1 MGFYALTQTGRPLPL
16 VTAENEFFWNSGAD
30 GRLRFQECADCS
42 ALIHPP
48 APVCRYC
55 RSHHIGVRAVSG
67 RGTLAGFTINHRFSL
82 PGLPA
87 PYVVAQVAI
96 AEDPRVRLTTNIV
109 ECNPEELEL
118 GQPVEVVF
126 EQVEDV
132 WLPLF
137 RPARGDRQRGEA
149 GRSGSPL
156 DIDTAPTSLPVDEIA
171 PARFGEF
178 VRPMLTPEKFED
190 KAALTGIGMSE
201 IGRRLMVPPL
211 SLTVQACEAAIAD
224 AGLTFDDVDG
234 LSTYPGGGNLGG
246 FGEGGITALE
256 AALGIR
262 PTWHNGGI
270 ETFGPGGSVI
280 AAMLAVAGGLARHV
294 LCFRTL
300 WEATYN
306 ELMKQ
311 GKIVPPTGRTTSWQ
325 MPFGAT
331 SAAHTLAQ
339 NAQRHFHRYGTT
351 KETLGWIALNQRANA
366 ELNPSAVYRSPM
378 TMDDYLNARPITTPF
393 GLYDCD
399 VPCDG
404 AIAVVVSAID
414 GARDMAKPPVLVEAV
429 GTQIIERIDWDQSTL
444 THEPQVLGQSAH
456 LWSRTSLTPE
466 DVDVAELYDGFTMNC
481 LSWIEALGFCRIGEA
496 REFLD
501 GGKNIARDGQ
511 LPLNTHGGQLSHG
524 RTHGM
529 GLLHEAVSQLRGEA
543 GRRQVADA
551 RVGVVSSGG
560 LTPSGVLLLRVDA

>member
-1 MGFYALTQTGRPLPL
+1 VGVHALTERPLPL
-16 VTAENEFFWNSGAD
+16 VTQENEFFWTSGAD
-30 GRLRFQECADCS
+30 GKLRLQECADCR

-48 APVCRYC
+48 APACRYC
-55 RSHHIGVRAVSG
+55 RSHQLGVREVSG
-67 RGTLAGFTINHRFSL
+67 QATLAGFTVNHRFSL

-87 PYVVAQVAI
+87 PYIVAQVAI
-96 AEDPRVRLTTNIV
+96 LEDPRVRLTTNIV
-109 ECNPEELEL
+109 ECDPDQLEL
-118 GQPVEVVF
+118 GQRVEVVF
-126 EQVEDV
+126 DHIEEV

-137 RPARGDRQRGEA
+137 RPAADGA
-149 GRSGSPL
+149 K
-156 DIDTAPTSLPVDEIA
+156 APLPVDEIA
-171 PARFGEF
+171 PDRFGAY
-178 VRPMLTPEKFED
+178 VRPMVTREKFED
-190 KAALTGIGMSE
+190 KVALTGIGMSQ

-224 AGLTFDDVDG
+224 AGLTIDDIDG

-246 FGEGGITALE
+246 FGEGGVTALE

-300 WEATYN
+300 WEATHN
-306 ELMKQ
+306 ELLKQ
-311 GKIVPPTGRTTSWQ
+311 GKIVPQGGRTTSWLI
-325 MPFGAT
+325 PFGAT

-339 NAQRHFHRYGTT
+339 NAQRHMHRYGTT

-366 ELNPSAVYRSPM
+366 EFNPTAIYRAPL
-378 TMDDYLNARPITTPF
+378 TMDEYLNARPITTPF

-404 AIAVVVSAID
+404 AIAVIVSALD
-414 GARDMAKPPVLVEAV
+414 AARDLAKPPVLVEAV

-456 LWSRTSLTPE
+456 LWSRTSLKPE

-481 LSWIEALGFCRIGEA
+481 LSWIEALGFCGIGEA
-496 REFLD
+496 KDFLD

-543 GRRQVADA
+543 GDRQVAGA

-560 LTPSGVLLLRVDA
+560 LTPSGVLLLRADT

>member
-1 MGFYALTQTGRPLPL
+1 VSAAPGRPLPL
-16 VTAENEFFWNSGAD
+16 VTEENEFFWTSGAD
-30 GRLRFQECADCS
+30 GKLRLQECRTCES
-42 ALIHPP
+42 LVHPP

-55 RSHHIGVRAVSG
+55 RSRDIGVRELSG
-67 RGTLAGFTINHRFSL
+67 RATLAGFTINERFSL

-87 PYVVAQVAI
+87 PYVIAQVAI

-109 ECNPEELEL
+109 DSDFEALEL
-118 GQPVEVVF
+118 GQQVEVVF

-132 WLPLF
+132 WFPLF
-137 RPARGDRQRGEA
+137 RPIADA
-149 GRSGSPL
+149 GPGQ
-156 DIDTAPTSLPVDEIA
+156 LPVDEIA
-171 PARFGEF
+171 PERFGEH
-178 VRPMLTPEKFED
+178 VQPMLTTEKFED
-190 KAALTGIGMSE
+190 KSALTGIGISK

-211 SLTVQACEAAIAD
+211 SLTIDACEAAIAD
-224 AGLTFDDVDG
+224 AGLTFADIDG
-234 LSTYPGGGNLGG
+234 LSTYPGPLNVVGM
-246 FGEGGITALE
+246 GEGGVTALE

-262 PTWHNGGI
+262 PTWHNGTM

-280 AAMLAVAGGLARHV
+280 SAMLAIACGLTRHV

-300 WEATYN
+300 WEATHG

-311 GKIVPPTGRTTSWQ
+311 GKIAPSMGRMSGWQ

-331 SAAHTLAQ
+331 SAAHTLAM

-366 ELNPSAVYRSPM
+366 ELNPTAIYRSPM
-378 TMDDYLNARPITTPF
+378 TMDDYLSARPITTPF

-399 VPCDG
+399 VPCDA
-404 AIAVVVSAID
+404 AIAVIVSAVD
-414 GARDMAKPPVLVEAV
+414 AARDMPKPPVFVEAV
-429 GTQIIERIDWDQSTL
+429 GTQIVERLDWDQSTL
-444 THEPQVLGQSAH
+444 THEPQVLGQAAH
-456 LWSRTSLTPE
+456 VWTRTTLRPT
-466 DVDVAELYDGFTMNC
+466 DVDVAELYDGFSFNC
-481 LSWIEALGFCRIGEA
+481 LSWIEALGFCGIGEA
-496 REFLD
+496 KDFLD

-543 GRRQVADA
+543 GDRQVVDA

-560 LTPSGVLLLRVDA
+560 LTPSGVLLLRTDA

>member
-1 MGFYALTQTGRPLPL
+1 VGVHPLTAAAPGRPLPL
-16 VTAENEFFWNSGAD
+16 ITQQNEFFWTSGAD
-30 GRLRFQECADCS
+30 GTLRFQECQACD

-55 RSHHIGVRAVSG
+55 RSRDIGVRELSG
-67 RGTLAGFTINHRFSL
+67 RATLAGFTINERFSL

-87 PYVVAQVAI
+87 PYVIAEVAI

-109 ECNPEELEL
+109 VSDPSEYEALEL
-118 GQPVEVVF
+118 GQQVEVVF

-132 WLPLF
+132 WFPLF
-137 RPARGDRQRGEA
+137 RPIADAER
-149 GRSGSPL
+149 SPL
-156 DIDTAPTSLPVDEIA
+156 PADEIA
-171 PARFGEF
+171 PERFAEH
-178 VRPMLTPEKFED
+178 VRPMLTTEKFED
-190 KAALTGIGMSE
+190 KSALTGIGMSTL
-201 IGRRLMVPPL
+201 GRRLMLPPL
-211 SLTVQACEAAIAD
+211 SLTIDACEAAIAD
-224 AGLTFDDVDG
+224 AGLTFADIDG
-234 LSTYPGGGNLGG
+234 LSTYPGPLNVAGM
-246 FGEGGITALE
+246 GEGGVTALE

-262 PTWHNGGI
+262 PTWHNGTM

-280 AAMLAVAGGLARHV
+280 SAMLAIACGLARHV

-300 WEATYN
+300 WEATN
-306 ELMKQ
+306 SELMKQ
-311 GKIVPPTGRTTSWQ
+311 GKIVPSMGRMSGWQ

-331 SAAHTLAQ
+331 SAAHTLAM

-366 ELNPSAVYRSPM
+366 ELNPTAIYRSPM

-399 VPCDG
+399 VPCDA
-404 AIAVVVSAID
+404 AIAVIVSAVD
-414 GARDMAKPPVLVEAV
+414 AARDMPKPPVFVEAV
-429 GTQIIERIDWDQSTL
+429 GTQIIERLDWDQSTL
-444 THEPQVLGQSAH
+444 THEPQVLGQAAH
-456 LWSRTSLTPE
+456 VWTRTSLKPA
-466 DVDVAELYDGFTMNC
+466 DVDVAQLYDGFTFNC
-481 LSWIEALGFCRIGEA
+481 LSWIEALGFCGIGEA
-496 REFLD
+496 KDFLE

-543 GRRQVADA
+543 GDRQVAGA

-560 LTPSGVLLLRVDA
+560 LTPSGVLLLRAE

>member
-1 MGFYALTQTGRPLPL
+1 MSAAPGRPLPL
-16 VTAENEFFWNSGAD
+16 ITQDNEFFWTSGAD
-30 GRLRFQECADCS
+30 GKLRFQECKACA

-55 RSHHIGVRAVSG
+55 RSRDIGVRAVSG
-67 RGTLAGFTINHRFSL
+67 RATLAGFTVNERFSL
-82 PGLPA
+82 PGMPA
-87 PYVVAQVAI
+87 PYVIAQVAI
-96 AEDPRVRLTTNIV
+96 EEDPRVRLTTNIV
-109 ECNPEELEL
+109 DADPDQLEL
-118 GQPVEVVF
+118 GQQLEVVF
-126 EQVEDV
+126 EQAEDV

-137 RPARGDRQRGEA
+137 RVIADAEPG
-149 GRSGSPL
+149 P
-156 DIDTAPTSLPVDEIA
+156 LPVDDIA
-171 PARFGEF
+171 PERFGEH
-178 VRPMLTPEKFED
+178 VRPMLTTEKFED
-190 KAALTGIGMSE
+190 KVALTGIGMSP
-201 IGRRLMVPPL
+201 IGRRLMQLPL

-224 AGLTFDDVDG
+224 AGLTYADIDG
-234 LSTYPGGGNLGG
+234 LSTYPGAINVGG
-246 FGEGGITALE
+246 FGEGGVTALE
-256 AALGIR
+256 AALGIQ
-262 PTWHNGGI
+262 PTWHNGAM

-280 AAMLAVAGGLARHV
+280 AAMLAIAGGLARHV

-300 WEATYN
+300 WEATHG

-311 GKIVPPTGRTTSWQ
+311 GKVTPSMGRMTGWQ

-331 SAAHTLAQ
+331 SAAHTLAM

-366 ELNPSAVYRSPM
+366 ELNPTAVYRSPM

-404 AIAVVVSAID
+404 AIAVIVSAVD
-414 GARDMAKPPVLVEAV
+414 AARDLAKPPVLVEAV
-429 GTQIIERIDWDQSTL
+429 GTQIIERTDWDQSTL
-444 THEPQVLGQSAH
+444 THEPQVLGQAAH
-456 LWSRTSLTPE
+456 VWTRTSLRPA
-466 DVDVAELYDGFTMNC
+466 DVDVAELYDGFTFNC
-481 LSWIEALGFCRIGEA
+481 LSWIEALGFCGIGEA

-501 GGKNIARDGQ
+501 GGKNIARDGL

-543 GRRQVADA
+543 GGRQVADA

-560 LTPSGVLLLRVDA
+560 LTPSGVLLLRADA

>member
-1 MGFYALTQTGRPLPL
+1 VSAAPGRPLPL
-16 VTAENEFFWNSGAD
+16 ITDENEFFWTSGAD
-30 GRLRFQECADCS
+30 GTLRFQECQACH

-55 RSHHIGVRAVSG
+55 RSREIGVRDVSG
-67 RGTLAGFTINHRFSL
+67 KAALAGFTVNHRFSV
-82 PGLPA
+82 PGMPA
-87 PYVVAQVAI
+87 PYVIAQVAI

-109 ECNPEELEL
+109 DSDPDQLEL
-118 GQPVEVVF
+118 GQQVEVVF
-126 EQVEDV
+126 EQIEDV

-137 RPARGDRQRGEA
+137 RVADEA
-149 GRSGSPL
+149 ER
-156 DIDTAPTSLPVDEIA
+156 AALPEDEIA
-171 PARFGEF
+171 PERFGEH
-178 VRPMLTPEKFED
+178 VRPMLTAEKFED
-190 KAALTGIGMSE
+190 KVALTGIGMSP

-211 SLTVQACEAAIAD
+211 SLTVQACEAAVAD
-224 AGLTFDDVDG
+224 AGLTFADIDG
-234 LSTYPGGGNLGG
+234 LSTYPGALNVGG
-246 FGEGGITALE
+246 FGEGGVTALE

-262 PTWHNGGI
+262 PTWHNGGM

-280 AAMLAVAGGLARHV
+280 AAMLAIAGGLARHV

-300 WEATYN
+300 WEATHN

-311 GKIVPPTGRTTSWQ
+311 GKIIPSMGGRTASWQ
-325 MPFGAT
+325 FPFGAT
-331 SAAHTLAQ
+331 SAAHTLAM
-339 NAQRHFHRYGTT
+339 NAQRHFHSYGTT

-366 ELNPSAVYRSPM
+366 ELNPTAIYRSPM
-378 TMDDYLNARPITTPF
+378 TMADYLDARPITTPF

-404 AIAVVVSAID
+404 AIAVVVSAVD
-414 GARDMAKPPVLVEAV
+414 AARDLPKPPVLVEAV

-444 THEPQVLGQSAH
+444 THEPQVLGQAAH
-456 LWSRTSLTPE
+456 VWTRTSLRPT

-481 LSWIEALGFCRIGEA
+481 LSWIEALGFCGIGEA
-496 REFLD
+496 KEFLD
-501 GGKNIARDGQ
+501 GGKNIARDGL

-529 GLLHEAVSQLRGEA
+529 GLLHEAVTQLRGEA
-543 GRRQVADA
+543 GARQVADA

-560 LTPSGVLLLRVDA
+560 LTPSGVLLLRTDT

>member
-1 MGFYALTQTGRPLPL
+1 VSAAPGRPLPL
-16 VTAENEFFWNSGAD
+16 LTDQNEFFWTSGAD
-30 GRLRFQECADCS
+30 GTLRFQECSACQ

-55 RSHHIGVRAVSG
+55 RSRDVGVRDVSG
-67 RGTLAGFTINHRFSL
+67 KATLAGFTVNHRFSV
-82 PGLPA
+82 PGMPA
-87 PYVVAQVAI
+87 PYVIAQVAI

-109 ECNPEELEL
+109 ECDPDQLEL

-126 EQVEDV
+126 EHVEDV

-137 RPARGDRQRGEA
+137 RPAADGE
-149 GRSGSPL
+149 R
-156 DIDTAPTSLPVDEIA
+156 APLPVDEIE
-171 PARFGEF
+171 PERFAEY
-178 VRPMLTPEKFED
+178 VRPMLTTEKFED
-190 KAALTGIGMSE
+190 KVALTGIGMSK

-211 SLTVQACEAAIAD
+211 SLTIDACEAAIAD
-224 AGLTFDDVDG
+224 AGLTFDDIDG

-246 FGEGGITALE
+246 FGEGGVTALE

-280 AAMLAVAGGLARHV
+280 AAMLAIAGGLARHV

-300 WEATYN
+300 WEATFS
-306 ELMKQ
+306 ERMKQ
-311 GKIVPPTGRTTSWQ
+311 GKIIPSMGRTDSWQ
-325 MPFGAT
+325 WPFGAT
-331 SAAHTLAQ
+331 SAAHTLAL

-366 ELNPSAVYRSPM
+366 ELNPTAVYRDPM
-378 TMDDYLNARPITTPF
+378 TMDDYLEARPITTPF

-404 AIAVVVSAID
+404 AIAVIVSAVD
-414 GARDMAKPPVLVEAV
+414 AARDLRKPPVLVEAV

-444 THEPQVLGQSAH
+444 THEPQVLGQAAH
-456 LWSRTSLTPE
+456 VWTRTSLRPT

-481 LSWIEALGFCRIGEA
+481 LSWIEALGFCGIGEA
-496 REFLD
+496 KEFLD
-501 GGKNIARDGQ
+501 GGKNIARDGL

-543 GRRQVADA
+543 GERQVADA

-560 LTPSGVLLLRVDA
+560 LTPSGVLLLRADA

>member
-1 MGFYALTQTGRPLPL
+1 MTGRPLPL
-16 VTAENEFFWNSGAD
+16 LTPDNEFFWKSGED
-30 GRLRFQECADCS
+30 GTLRLQECTDCN

-55 RSHHIGVRAVSG
+55 RSHNIGVRAVSG
-67 RGTLAGFTINHRFSL
+67 RGTLAGFTVNHRFSL
-82 PGLPA
+82 PDLPA

-96 AEDPRVRLTTNIV
+96 AEDPRVRLTTNII
-109 ECNPEELEL
+109 ECEPDQLQL

-126 EQVEDV
+126 EQADDV

-137 RPARGDRQRGEA
+137 RPVA
-149 GRSGSPL
+149 GPL
-156 DIDTAPTSLPVDEIA
+156 GALPVDEIA
-171 PARFGEF
+171 PESFGAH
-178 VRPMLTPEKFED
+178 VRPMLRREKFED
-190 KAALTGIGMSE
+190 KVALTGIGMSD

-211 SLTVQACEAAIAD
+211 QLTVQACEAAIAD
-224 AGLTFDDVDG
+224 AGLSLDDIDG

-246 FGEGGITALE
+246 FGEGGVTALE

-262 PTWHNGGI
+262 PVWHNGGI

-280 AAMLAVAGGLARHV
+280 AAMLAVAAGLARHV

-311 GKIVPPTGRTTSWQ
+311 GKIVPPAGRTASWQ
-325 MPFGAT
+325 YPFGAT
-331 SAAHTLAQ
+331 SAAHTLAM
-339 NAQRHFHRYGTT
+339 NAQRHMHRYGTT

-378 TMDDYLNARPITTPF
+378 TMEDYLGARPITTPF

-404 AIAVVVSAID
+404 AIAVVVSAVD
-414 GARDMAKPPVLVEAV
+414 AARDLAKPPVLVEAV

-456 LWSRTSLTPE
+456 MWSRTSLRSE

-481 LSWIEALGFCRIGEA
+481 LSWIEALGFCEIGGA

-501 GGKNIARDGQ
+501 GGKNIARDGL

-543 GRRQVADA
+543 GERQVADA
-551 RVGVVSSGG
+551 SVGVVSSGG
-560 LTPSGVLLLRVDA
+560 LTPSGVLLLRADT

>member
-1 MGFYALTQTGRPLPL
+1 MSAAPGRPLPL
-16 VTAENEFFWNSGAD
+16 VTDENEFFWTSGAD
-30 GRLRFQECADCS
+30 GKLRFQECQACE

-55 RSHHIGVRAVSG
+55 RSREIGVRAVSG
-67 RGTLAGFTINHRFSL
+67 KATLAGFTVNHRFSL
-82 PGLPA
+82 PGMPA
-87 PYVVAQVAI
+87 PYVIAQVAI
-96 AEDPRVRLTTNIV
+96 IEDPRVRLTTNIV
-109 ECNPEELEL
+109 DSDPDQLEL
-118 GQPVEVVF
+118 GQPVEVAF
-126 EQVEDV
+126 EQIDDV

-137 RPARGDRQRGEA
+137 RPIPDAQPA
-149 GRSGSPL
+149 PL
-156 DIDTAPTSLPVDEIA
+156 PDDDIA
-171 PARFGEF
+171 PERFGEY
-178 VRPMLTPEKFED
+178 VRPMLTTEKFED
-190 KAALTGIGMSE
+190 KVALSGIGMSP

-224 AGLTFDDVDG
+224 AGLTFADIDG

-246 FGEGGITALE
+246 FGEGGVTALE

-262 PTWHNGGI
+262 PVWHNGGI

-280 AAMLAVAGGLARHV
+280 AAMLAIAGGLARHV

-311 GKIVPPTGRTTSWQ
+311 GKITPPFSSGGRTPGWHY
-325 MPFGAT
+325 PFGAT
-331 SAAHTLAQ
+331 SAAHTLAI

-366 ELNPSAVYRSPM
+366 ELNPPAVYRSPM

-404 AIAVVVSAID
+404 AVAVVVSAVD
-414 GARDMAKPPVLVEAV
+414 AARDLAKPPVLVEAV

-444 THEPQVLGQSAH
+444 THEPQVLGQAAH
-456 LWSRTSLTPE
+456 VWTRTSLRPQ

-481 LSWIEALGFCRIGEA
+481 LSWIEALGFCGIGEA
-496 REFLD
+496 KDFLD

-543 GRRQVADA
+543 GARQVADA

-560 LTPSGVLLLRVDA
+560 LTPSGVLLLRADA